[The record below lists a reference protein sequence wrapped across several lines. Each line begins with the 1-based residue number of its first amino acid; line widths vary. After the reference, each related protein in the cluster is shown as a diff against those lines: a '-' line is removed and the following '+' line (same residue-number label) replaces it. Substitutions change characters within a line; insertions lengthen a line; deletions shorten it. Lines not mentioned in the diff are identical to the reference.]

1 MQREYDTMTQ
11 HGDNYE
17 EHQNWNNKLSNLLQ
31 ESDELIV
38 TNAR

>member
-1 MQREYDTMTQ
+1 MTQ

-17 EHQNWNNKLSNLLQ
+17 EQQNWNNKLSNLLQ